1 MTPSKASARMI
12 TAAPAPGQTPAS
24 EVTPIEA
31 AAEAIR
37 NLVADDA
44 EIQAAEVARAL
55 LAGDWLERTVDE
67 HAHCKMTYRYA
78 DDGTITERLL
88 DRGLPLPAAGPSGS
102 FRAAHQAAA
111 IRTAAG
117 ATR

>member
-1 MTPSKASARMI
+1 MTPSKATARM
-12 TAAPAPGQTPAS
+12 TPTAPAPDQTPAS
-24 EVTPIEA
+24 EVTPVEA

-55 LAGDWLERTVDE
+55 LAGDWLEDVIEDALNAE
-67 HAHCKMTYRYA
+67 
-78 DDGTITERLL
+78 
-88 DRGLPLPAAGPSGS
+88 GPDLSGS
-102 FRAAHQAAA
+102 DLYRATRRAAAA
-111 IRTAAG
+111 IRAAAG